1 MIIPRSA
8 APICS
13 LKQVRI
19 EEIICELYFNKFSS
33 KLENSLFNC
42 ISGQKLS
49 LSEQLT
55 ALVMFQLPFYGL
67 LSGAVPLI
75 FYIGKIHCHFIF

>member
-1 MIIPRSA
+1 MMIPSSA

-33 KLENSLFNC
+33 KLENSFGEGEEGGFFSYVHRC
-42 ISGQKLS
+42 I
-49 LSEQLT
+49 
-55 ALVMFQLPFYGL
+55 
-67 LSGAVPLI
+67 
-75 FYIGKIHCHFIF
+75 

>member
-1 MIIPRSA
+1 M
-8 APICS
+8 
-13 LKQVRI
+13 LNDLHG
-19 EEIICELYFNKFSS
+19 CEVEVSFFSF
-33 KLENSLFNC
+33 LVIFVC

>member
-1 MIIPRSA
+1 MIIPSSA

-33 KLENSLFNC
+33 KLENSF
-42 ISGQKLS
+42 G
-49 LSEQLT
+49 E
-55 ALVMFQLPFYGL
+55 GGE
-67 LSGAVPLI
+67 GAFLAMSTDAYN
-75 FYIGKIHCHFIF
+75 FAKFI

>member
-1 MIIPRSA
+1 MIIPSSA

-33 KLENSLFNC
+33 KLENSFGEGGEGAFLAMSTDAYNLAKF
-42 ISGQKLS
+42 IQI
-49 LSEQLT
+49 
-55 ALVMFQLPFYGL
+55 L
-67 LSGAVPLI
+67 LLAPN
-75 FYIGKIHCHFIF
+75 

>member
-1 MIIPRSA
+1 MMIPSSA

-33 KLENSLFNC
+33 KLENSF
-42 ISGQKLS
+42 G
-49 LSEQLT
+49 E
-55 ALVMFQLPFYGL
+55 GGE
-67 LSGAVPLI
+67 GAFLAMSTDA
-75 FYIGKIHCHFIF
+75 YNLAKFI

>member
-1 MIIPRSA
+1 M
-8 APICS
+8 
-13 LKQVRI
+13 
-19 EEIICELYFNKFSS
+19 CEDMNKVVVNDLHGCEVEVSFFSF
-33 KLENSLFNC
+33 LVIFVC

-49 LSEQLT
+49 LSEQLI